1 MSVSKGM
8 PYCESCWKGNSS
20 AQRKSENENN
30 LNEVVACR
38 PCVRG
43 RLAGTMQL
51 FWGARSSRPLP
62 SASRRR
68 AVHNHLVTPFSEWI
82 LPPHLFGETPNR
94 ATETVAL
101 PFSNCIGLRGERSAL
116 LEASGPP
123 DFTVS
128 RSIGRVGIRR

>member
-1 MSVSKGM
+1 MDFQG
-8 PYCESCWKGNSS
+8 CTQE
-20 AQRKSENENN
+20 QRPIDNHCQWKSENENN

-51 FWGARSSRPLP
+51 SWGARSSRPLP

-68 AVHNHLVTPFSEWI
+68 AGHNHLVTPFSEWI
-82 LPPHLFGETPNR
+82 LPARLFGETPNR

-101 PFSNCIGLRGERSAL
+101 PFSDCMVPAL
-116 LEASGPP
+116 PQPRCGW
-123 DFTVS
+123 
-128 RSIGRVGIRR
+128 RC